1 MLGPL
6 VGGFLFER
14 SLGHLLFSILGIGC
28 IIAGV
33 IYLSIDRYYQTK
45 TANKV
50 QLHQWGVFHP
60 PMILVEL
67 IGFLASVIS
76 HL

>member
-1 MLGPL
+1 MGAASLQWIMGGMLGPL

-28 IIAGV
+28 IIAGA

-45 TANKV
+45 TANNSKD
-50 QLHQWGVFHP
+50 
-60 PMILVEL
+60 
-67 IGFLASVIS
+67 
-76 HL
+76 HLTIV